1 MIDLCKI
8 FGVEEGEEFK
18 IKNTGWNE
26 KLIFKIQDNVL
37 LRRFENDI
45 VSDESY
51 LKTNLI
57 INAEVIKLPK
67 KKEFTDDELAI
78 MRSLPKEYKWM
89 ARDKVTYIVHTFVNK
104 PKKSEYKTWESEG
117 YCCFL
122 SVFSHVFNSI
132 QWEDEEPV
140 FIDDYVERGTE

>member
-78 MRSLPKEYKWM
+78 MRSLPKEFKWIT
-89 ARDKVTYIVHTFVNK
+89 RDKNGRIYLYTKK
-104 PKKSEYKTWESEG
+104 PTKLDKEWIIS
-117 YCCFL
+117 CCRDFTI
-122 SVFSHVFNSI
+122 FNHVFNSI
-132 QWEDEEPV
+132 QWEDEEPL